1 MPENKKDEEGCCS
14 TIPYRQ
20 LYQEYVTLD
29 YFGALDNIFYTKNEI
44 DAGKIR
50 RHGFLVNKNDEDV
63 VTWLSANNSFTW
75 KLFDHIRIVQEKI
88 SGIFK
93 CDNKEFQLIMH
104 RFMKEYMFSTVYVIY
119 SKQIKQLEIELATK
133 LAIKNNEDVT
143 EKINKLIPESNFRL
157 FRRYK
162 TENEKW
168 VWESILAGIKDIKL
182 DKYVK
187 KILPLRATYNEGYM
201 FPRVYHIYKQ
211 YEAQMQSY
219 FRLFFTLNK
228 SVVLSATTDKGLE
241 NKIQELYS
249 VQPVI
254 MNTRATSKTRAKKM
268 ELVQEI
274 PMLKEY
280 YDNII
285 TLLNDELMELGLGG
299 DSSTKCEKLTTGENF
314 RDLLPSTM
322 LQNSILHSLEN
333 FSEQM
338 KKRYKQELKF
348 DNVLSPNE
356 QGIPLTGQQQN
367 MNKQKPKPDAPK

>member
-1 MPENKKDEEGCCS
+1 
-14 TIPYRQ
+14 
-20 LYQEYVTLD
+20 
-29 YFGALDNIFYTKNEI
+29 
-44 DAGKIR
+44 
-50 RHGFLVNKNDEDV
+50 
-63 VTWLSANNSFTW
+63 
-75 KLFDHIRIVQEKI
+75 
-88 SGIFK
+88 
-93 CDNKEFQLIMH
+93 
-104 RFMKEYMFSTVYVIY
+104 MKEYMFSTVYVIY